1 MAAADSSLATDQY
14 SCPVCR
20 EVLKEP
26 VTIPCGHSYC
36 LDCIDDYWDKSDTK
50 ETYNCHQCR
59 RSFKVRPELNKNVLL
74 DEVIKSLKEVKTDV
88 THSQSYAGPDD
99 ATCDLCP
106 EKKLRAVKTCLTCMA
121 SYCETHLQPH
131 RKYEALKRHKLEEP
145 TRNLEEKLCARHQRV
160 LEVFCRTD
168 GACICLLCLAT
179 EHKNHDTVT
188 PDEERAGRQN
198 QLEVRKAEMKN
209 KIEEKEKKLKEMKET
224 VMMIQFLFSSN
235 QSAAERE
242 LQELEETFKS
252 VLQAIEKLRSEVI
265 AVISSQKRM
274 VVRKA
279 EEVMERLEKEIKDLK
294 RKDVELAELSQTED
308 HIRFLKKLPSLC
320 VPVEGRDAPNTT
332 AKREFLSESLKKKLC
347 HLKKILVEMSGWEFV
362 KAKEAGVNDSGHILQ
377 NLRTRNGLL
386 KYSCPLTLDPNTV
399 HRRLRLSEGER
410 KVTTE
415 MTEVPYPDH
424 PDRFDFWLQ
433 VLCREALSGNRWYW
447 EVEWSGE
454 GVTVGVTY
462 KGITRKGDKEEYR
475 LGYDDKSW
483 NLFCSD
489 SSYTA
494 WHNTIKTEIIA
505 PCSHRI
511 GIYLDCPAGTLSFY
525 SILDTM
531 TLLHMFNTSFTE
543 PLYLGFG
550 FKFHSSVR
558 ICPLTLSDW

>member
-1 MAAADSSLATDQY
+1 MAAANSSLATDQY

-50 ETYNCHQCR
+50 ETYNCRQCR

-74 DEVIKSLKEVKTDV
+74 AEVIKSLKEVKTDV
-88 THSQSYAGPDD
+88 TYSQSYAGPDD
-99 ATCDLCP
+99 AICDLCP
-106 EKKLRAVKTCLTCMA
+106 GKKLRAVKTCLTCMA

-145 TRNLEEKLCARHQRV
+145 TRNLEEKLCARHQQF

-168 GACICLLCLAT
+168 GACICLLCVAT
-179 EHKNHDTVT
+179 EHKSHDTVT

-209 KIEEKEKKLKEMKET
+209 NIEEKEKKLKEMKET
-224 VMMIQFLFSSN
+224 VMMIQ
-235 QSAAERE
+235 SAAETE
-242 LQELEETFKS
+242 LQEHEEIFKS
-252 VLQAIEKLRSEVI
+252 VIQTIEKLRSEVI
-265 AVISSQKRM
+265 VLISSQKRM

-279 EEVMERLEKEIKDLK
+279 EEVIKQLEKEIKDLK
-294 RKDVELAELSQTED
+294 RKDAELAELSQTED
-308 HIRFLKKLPSLC
+308 HIHFLKKLPSLC

-332 AKREFLSESLKKKLC
+332 VNGEFLSESLKKKLC
-347 HLKKILVEMSGWEFV
+347 YLKKILEEMSGWEFV

-377 NLRTRNGLL
+377 NLRIRNGLL
-386 KYSCPLTLDPNTV
+386 KYSCPLTLDPNTA

-410 KVTTE
+410 KATTE
-415 MTEVPYPDH
+415 MTEAPYPDH
-424 PDRFDFWLQ
+424 SDRFDFWLQ
-433 VLCREALSGNRWYW
+433 VLCREALSGTRLYW
-447 EVEWSGE
+447 EIEWSGE
-454 GVTVGVTY
+454 GVTVGLAY

-475 LGYDDKSW
+475 LGYNDKSW

-489 SSYTA
+489 SNYIA
-494 WHNTIKTEIIA
+494 WHNTIKTEIIVRR
-505 PCSHRI
+505 SHRI
-511 GIYLDCPAGTLSFY
+511 GMYLDCPAGTLSFY

-531 TLLHMFNTSFTE
+531 TLLYRFKATFTE

-558 ICPLTLSDW
+558 ICPLTPCGW

>member
-88 THSQSYAGPDD
+88 THSQSYAEPDN

-145 TRNLEEKLCARHQRV
+145 TRNLEEKLCARHQ
-160 LEVFCRTD
+160 
-168 GACICLLCLAT
+168 
-179 EHKNHDTVT
+179 
-188 PDEERAGRQN
+188 
-198 QLEVRKAEMKN
+198 
-209 KIEEKEKKLKEMKET
+209 
-224 VMMIQFLFSSN
+224 
-235 QSAAERE
+235 E

-308 HIRFLKKLPSLC
+308 HIHFFISFCSVPS
-320 VPVEGRDAPNTT
+320 D
-332 AKREFLSESLKKKLC
+332 
-347 HLKKILVEMSGWEFV
+347 
-362 KAKEAGVNDSGHILQ
+362 
-377 NLRTRNGLL
+377 
-386 KYSCPLTLDPNTV
+386 SCPLTLDPNTV

-433 VLCREALSGNRWYW
+433 VLCREALSGTRWYW